1 MTRTLVTENVVTE
14 PLRPI
19 ELHQV
24 DRLALKRKLDTALQS
39 VTKKLDKTIAAVG
52 DQFPNEACE
61 GGKWKPTDN
70 VEWTTS
76 FWPGQLW
83 LAWEMTGEDKYR
95 QAAERYLP
103 SFAQRL
109 DQRIETA
116 THDLGFLYTLSCVN
130 AWRLTGNETARQT
143 ALQAAD
149 ILMERY
155 NPVAKIIQA
164 WGDLNDP
171 EQQGRMIIDCN
182 MNLPLL
188 YWASQQTGDARYAQ
202 AATAHAQQAAKYIV
216 RPDASTFH
224 TFYMDVKTGEPRFG
238 NTHQGYSDTSCWS
251 RGQAWGIYGFLLTYL
266 YTGDKS
272 MVDLT
277 RSLAHYFIN
286 RLPED
291 DVCHWDL
298 ALLGTDAVRDS
309 SAAAITACGLLELVK
324 VLPVLDEHR
333 AHYEEMALRIIQ
345 SLTDNYLARD
355 DEPCEGLLKHSVY
368 HMASGKGVDEC
379 CSWGDYFYLEAL
391 ARVRQVWSLYW

>member
-1 MTRTLVTENVVTE
+1 MTRTVATEKVVTE

-24 DRLALKRKLDTALQS
+24 DRLALNRKLDAALKS
-39 VTKKLDKTIAAVG
+39 VTKKLDKNIIALG
-52 DQFPNEACE
+52 DKFPNEACE
-61 GGKWKPTDN
+61 GGKWAPTGN

-76 FWPGQLW
+76 FWTGQLW
-83 LAWEMTGEDKYR
+83 LMWELTGDDKYR

-103 SFAQRL
+103 SFAERL

-116 THDLGFLYTLSCVN
+116 THDLGFLYTLSCIN

-188 YWASQQTGDARYAQ
+188 YWASEQTGDARYAQ
-202 AATAHAQQAAKYIV
+202 AATAHAQQAAKFIV
-216 RPDASTFH
+216 RPDSSTFH
-224 TFYMDVKTGEPRFG
+224 TFYMDVETGEPRFG
-238 NTHQGYSDTSCWS
+238 NTHQGFSDTSCWS

-266 YTGDKS
+266 YTGDTS

-309 SAAAITACGLLELVK
+309 SAAAITACGLLELVNT
-324 VLPVLDEHR
+324 LPVLDEHR

-355 DEPCEGLLKHSVY
+355 DEACEGLLKHSVY

-391 ARVRQVWSLYW
+391 TRVRKVWNLYW